1 MYCQYNESRMG
12 SVFSEMILL
21 SIALVA
27 FHVHLSKVS
36 TRDWEDMLPT
46 ADSRHSARICRGYD
60 CK

>member
-36 TRDWEDMLPT
+36 TRDWEDVVAHGRFKAFSTHM
-46 ADSRHSARICRGYD
+46 
-60 CK
+60 